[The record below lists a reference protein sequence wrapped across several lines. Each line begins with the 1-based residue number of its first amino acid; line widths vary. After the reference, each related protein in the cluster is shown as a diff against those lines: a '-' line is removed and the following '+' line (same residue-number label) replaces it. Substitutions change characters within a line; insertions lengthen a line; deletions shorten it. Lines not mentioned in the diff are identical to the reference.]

1 MELFEINYFDR
12 AKALFVE
19 AFSFKKYKCM
29 NGFFA
34 FVTALVLLPLQLFCL
49 GLGAFMLVTA
59 LVLRIAYSLVT
70 SWHKIVTDEG
80 QKVKH
85 GSQVVIYALTWPFT
99 FFAYFLSGI
108 MLIGLAIEHVI
119 FGCASY
125 IWTLGGVKF
134 RAFIGDSSEDCAAPA
149 EGKYKAI
156 IPIIFTIIVAV
167 LAVAL
172 PILIALIL
180 FIVLYVNY
188 MEAMFF
194 ATFWP
199 IFAGLLGLTFLFG
212 CVYSFFIYAKG
223 PKSVE

>member
-19 AFSFKKYKCM
+19 AFTFKKYKCM

-34 FVTALVLLPLQLFCL
+34 FVTALVLLPLQMFCL
-49 GLGAFMLVTA
+49 GLGGFMLITA
-59 LVLRIAYSLVT
+59 LVLRIAYRLVT

-85 GSQVVIYALTWPFT
+85 GSQVVIYALTWPFA
-99 FFAYFLSGI
+99 FFSYTLAGL
-108 MLIGLAIEHVI
+108 MLIGLAVEYVV

-134 RAFIGDSSEDCAAPA
+134 RAFIGDSSEDCEAPA
-149 EGKYKAI
+149 NGKYKAI
-156 IPIIFTIIVAV
+156 VPIIFAIIVAA
-167 LAVAL
+167 LAIVL

-180 FIVLYVNY
+180 FIILYANY
-188 MEAMFF
+188 METMFF
-194 ATFWP
+194 VTFLP
-199 IFAGLLGLTFLFG
+199 IYAGLLDITFLFG
-212 CVYSFFIYAKG
+212 CLYSFFVYAKG
-223 PKSVE
+223 PKSEE